1 MKRYVKNNL
10 EKVLLWVIIDVLTK
24 HFGEEKL
31 SDHKTL
37 SKTEKD
43 MLLLKEIDIQYNIKN
58 GGYLIDQLIK

>member
-1 MKRYVKNNL
+1 M
-10 EKVLLWVIIDVLTK
+10 
-24 HFGEEKL
+24 EKL

-58 GGYLIDQLIK
+58 GGYLIDQLIKWGRKIFTDDISQNWRFNWY